1 MRSQARGMATGI
13 ADEER
18 RSQTKLGENL
28 AIGCL
33 PLLNEPVI
41 ERQCDGASVT
51 GRKLVAGDVEHA
63 IHPGPRFRFVAIRR
77 NPARSS
83 DGLGR

>member
-1 MRSQARGMATGI
+1 
-13 ADEER
+13 
-18 RSQTKLGENL
+18 
-28 AIGCL
+28 
-33 PLLNEPVI
+33 
-41 ERQCDGASVT
+41 VT